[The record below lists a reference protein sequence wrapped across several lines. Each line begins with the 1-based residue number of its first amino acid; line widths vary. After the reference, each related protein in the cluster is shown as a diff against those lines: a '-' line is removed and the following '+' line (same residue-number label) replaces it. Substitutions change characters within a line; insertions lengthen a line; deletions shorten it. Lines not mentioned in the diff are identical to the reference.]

1 MDNDDSLLRPALAGA
16 SAGLGG
22 GIIWAVIVA
31 ASNYEI
37 GWIAW
42 GIGAAIGWAMGR
54 VTQQRS
60 IELAGV
66 AAALALMSLL
76 LGKVL
81 IQQFV
86 TGPEIESNLMDPE
99 DRNMRAS
106 AWRLDETKGW
116 PASIQSRLDAM
127 GESDTLSDALW
138 DEMRAAADSHSKGL
152 SEDSRNALV
161 SEYRAAMLAS
171 FGPWQQLRASFSL
184 WDILWFGLAISTA
197 WKMMKSGGVQEVAES
212 V

>member
-1 MDNDDSLLRPALAGA
+1 MDNDESLLRPALAGA
-16 SAGLGG
+16 SAGLAG

-31 ASNYEI
+31 VSNFEI

-42 GIGAAIGWAMGR
+42 GIGWAVAWAMGR
-54 VTQQRS
+54 VTERRS
-60 IELAGV
+60 TELAAL
-66 AAALALMSLL
+66 AAGLALMSLL

-86 TGPEIESNLMDPE
+86 TGPDVERTLLDPE
-99 DRNMRAS
+99 NSETEAS

-116 PASIQSRLDAM
+116 PASIQARLDAM
-127 GESDTLSDALW
+127 AESDTLSDALW
-138 DEMRAAADSHSKGL
+138 EEMQAVADSHSATL
-152 SEDSRNALV
+152 SEDGRTRLV
-161 SEYRAAMLAS
+161 SEYRAAMLAN
-171 FGPWQQLRASFSL
+171 FGPWEQLRAGFSL

-197 WKMMKSGGVQEVAES
+197 WKMMKGSEAREVAEA

>member
-16 SAGLGG
+16 SAGLAGG
-22 GIIWAVIVA
+22 VIWAVIVA
-31 ASNYEI
+31 VSNYEI

-42 GIGAAIGWAMGR
+42 GIGWAIAWAMGR
-54 VTQQRS
+54 VTPQRS

-86 TGPEIESNLMDPE
+86 TGPDVESSLMDPE
-99 DRNMRAS
+99 DRHTRAS

-116 PASIQSRLDAM
+116 PPSIQSRLDGM
-127 GESDTLSDALW
+127 SESDTLSDAMW
-138 DEMRAAADSHSKGL
+138 AEMRAVADSHSARL
-152 SEDSRNALV
+152 SEDDRNRLI
-161 SEYRAAMLAS
+161 SEYRTAMLSS
-171 FGPWQQLRASFSL
+171 FGPWEQLRASFSL
-184 WDILWFGLAISTA
+184 WDILWAGLAVSTA
-197 WKMMKSGGVQEVAES
+197 WKMMRGGEVKEVAEAA
-212 V
+212 

>member
-1 MDNDDSLLRPALAGA
+1 MDNDDSLLRPVLAGA
-16 SAGLGG
+16 SAGLAGG
-22 GIIWAVIVA
+22 VIWAVIVA
-31 ASNYEI
+31 VSNYEI

-42 GIGAAIGWAMGR
+42 GIGWAIAWAMGR

-86 TGPEIESNLMDPE
+86 TGPEVESSLMDPE
-99 DRNMRAS
+99 DRHTRAS

-116 PASIQSRLDAM
+116 PASIQGRLDAM
-127 GESDTLSDALW
+127 SESDTLTDALW
-138 DEMRAAADSHSKGL
+138 EEMRAAADSHSGRL
-152 SEDSRNALV
+152 SEEDRSRLI
-161 SEYRAAMLAS
+161 SEYRTAMMAS
-171 FGPWQQLRASFSL
+171 FGPWKQLRASFSL
-184 WDILWFGLAISTA
+184 WDILWAGLAVSTA
-197 WKMMKSGGVQEVAES
+197 WKMMRGGGVQDVAES

>member
-1 MDNDDSLLRPALAGA
+1 MDNDDTLLRPALAGA
-16 SAGLGG
+16 CAGLGG
-22 GIIWAVIVA
+22 GVIWAVIVA
-31 ASNYEI
+31 LSNYEI

-42 GIGAAIGWAMGR
+42 GIGWAIAWAMGR
-54 VTQQRS
+54 VTAQRS

-86 TGPEIESNLMDPE
+86 TGPEVESNLMNPE
-99 DRNMRAS
+99 DRHTRAS
-106 AWRLDETKGW
+106 AWRLDETRGW
-116 PASIQSRLDAM
+116 PSPIQSRLDAM

-138 DEMRAAADSHSKGL
+138 EEMRAAADSHSASL
-152 SEDSRNALV
+152 SAEDRNRLIL
-161 SEYRAAMLAS
+161 EYRTAMVAS
-171 FGPWQQLRASFSL
+171 FGPWEQLRASFSL
-184 WDILWFGLAISTA
+184 WDILWAGLAVSTA
-197 WKMMKSGGVQEVAES
+197 WKMMRGGEVKDVAES